1 MDTIPAE
8 LHHLITEPHIGY
20 LGTIRPDGGVQVN
33 PMWFRANDGA
43 LEFTHTTTR
52 EKYRN
57 LQANPAMSL
66 CVTDP
71 QAPYRYVELR
81 GRLSGI
87 EPDPTGRFYQV
98 LAARYGKRD
107 EPAPADA
114 ADRVILVM
122 SVERVSCK

>member
-1 MDTIPAE
+1 MDIPAE
-8 LHHLITEPHIGY
+8 LRHLITEPQIGY

-33 PMWFRANDGA
+33 PMWFRVHDGA

-52 EKYRN
+52 AKFAN

-81 GRLSGI
+81 GRLTSI

-98 LAARYGKRD
+98 LAARYGKPD
-107 EPAPADA
+107 APAPPDA

-122 SVERVSCK
+122 SIDHVSCK